1 MVSSTAAAAHRWYAT
16 SESAE
21 TQLLLLPSH
30 SGLVNVSVLSQGILV
45 SLRYNKF
52 SNHQL
57 AATFDD
63 IQYGHRNSLQ
73 LVSSTIS
80 TVYQLRSTSLCFCC
94 HSISRQDISSK
105 SYNNSFIY
113 DSAIEIDTDLVCRV
127 WFLASTDVGD
137 PRCRTVIVSTV
148 AAPWLRP
155 CFGWPRRSGLYDT
168 SRTEKNTTVTSAEVK
183 RDINLDARL
192 QYITESLHTV
202 SVDCHRPLAVSAL
215 FWMTSPLSLLCAVN

>member
-1 MVSSTAAAAHRWYAT
+1 MVSSTAAAAHRWHAT

-45 SLRYNKF
+45 SLRYHKF
-52 SNHQL
+52 NNHQL
-57 AATFDD
+57 ATTFDD

-94 HSISRQDISSK
+94 HIISRQDISSK

-148 AAPWLRP
+148 AAPGFGLVLGDLAARDCTILAELRRILLRHQLK
-155 CFGWPRRSGLYDT
+155 W
-168 SRTEKNTTVTSAEVK
+168 NVTST
-183 RDINLDARL
+183 LT
-192 QYITESLHTV
+192 YGYS
-202 SVDCHRPLAVSAL
+202 
-215 FWMTSPLSLLCAVN
+215 TSQRVFIQ

>member
-1 MVSSTAAAAHRWYAT
+1 MSSTAAAAHRSHAT

-21 TQLLLLPSH
+21 SQLPPLLSH
-30 SGLVNVSVLSQGILV
+30 SGLVTLSVLSREILV

-57 AATFDD
+57 ATTFDD
-63 IQYGHRNSLQ
+63 VQYDHRNSLQ

-155 CFGWPRRSGLYDT
+155 CFG
-168 SRTEKNTTVTSAEVK
+168 
-183 RDINLDARL
+183 
-192 QYITESLHTV
+192 
-202 SVDCHRPLAVSAL
+202 
-215 FWMTSPLSLLCAVN
+215 